1 VIGRSGTGGW
11 QLVHPDRV
19 TPLTRL
25 RASIGHAGDQR
36 AVCAPGPAV
45 VLTDAAGLAVLAAL
59 TPTAVLVT
67 AVFLGSASPRRTV
80 LIFLAGAIVMTAVMA
95 TIVFIVL
102 HAGHVY
108 KPRERPTRY
117 GVRLGLGLLI
127 LIAGGY
133 LWRRGPKRRDPAKK
147 DTSMI
152 SRLLAKPGGR
162 AAFIVGLIVYS
173 PSLTFVAAVQVIATA
188 QESIAVSIL
197 NIAVV
202 IAITIAF
209 VWLPLVLYLL
219 APERTGRLLGRFNGW
234 LRSHGHVLAVGALAV
249 GGTVLTI
256 NGILG
261 VTGVVG

>member
-1 VIGRSGTGGW
+1 M
-11 QLVHPDRV
+11 
-19 TPLTRL
+19 
-25 RASIGHAGDQR
+25 
-36 AVCAPGPAV
+36 
-45 VLTDAAGLAVLAAL
+45 VLTDAAGLALLAAL
-59 TPTAVLVT
+59 SPTAVLVT

-95 TIVFIVL
+95 TIVFVVL

-108 KPRERPTRY
+108 KPHERPTRY

-147 DTSMI
+147 DTGI
-152 SRLLAKPGGR
+152 VSRLLARPGAR
-162 AAFIVGLIVYS
+162 AAFIVGLVVYS

-188 QESIAVSIL
+188 RQGIAVSIL
-197 NIAVV
+197 DIAIV

-209 VWLPLVLYLL
+209 VWLPLLLYLL
-219 APERTGRLLGRFNGW
+219 APDRTGRILTRFNHW
-234 LRSHGHVLAVGALAV
+234 LRSHGHMLTVDALVV
-249 GGTVLTI
+249 GGVLLTI

-261 VTGVVG
+261 LTGVVG